1 VLQSEQQ
8 IQGWYMSCRGVPVAL
23 EPAWLPPAVAVS
35 GLLIAAGGVDG
46 INVTTVKCV
55 AQKCP

>member
-1 VLQSEQQ
+1 
-8 IQGWYMSCRGVPVAL
+8 MSCRGVPVAL